1 MDSGITPSACPGMT
15 ERNINPMTT
24 WREFWDSAHS
34 IYVSERHKDVH
45 YRDVAGQLAAFVPR
59 PGARV
64 LDHGSG
70 EAIHADLVAARAGEL
85 LLCDSAASVRASI
98 AARFAHNP
106 KIRVI
111 APEDVERLGDAS
123 LDLIF
128 ANSLVQYL
136 SAGEL
141 DRMLGVWRR
150 LLAPG
155 GILIVADV
163 IPPQVGPVSDGLALL
178 RYAAVNGF
186 LGAALVGLTRTALS
200 RYRRLRSEIGIARYS
215 EAEFLEKMRAAGFSA
230 ERLAK
235 NVEHNPARMTF
246 QARTI

>member
-1 MDSGITPSACPGMT
+1 M
-15 ERNINPMTT
+15 RMTT

-45 YRDVAGQLAAFVPR
+45 YRDVAEQLAAFVPH
-59 PGARV
+59 PDARV

-70 EAIHADLVAARAGEL
+70 EAIHADLVVARAGEL

-141 DRMLGVWRR
+141 DRMLGLWRR

-200 RYRRLRSEIGIARYS
+200 RYRRLRSELGIARYT
-215 EAEFLEKMRAAGFSA
+215 EAEFLQKMRAAGFSA

-246 QARTI
+246 RARAI

>member
-1 MDSGITPSACPGMT
+1 MT
-15 ERNINPMTT
+15 S

-45 YRDVAGQLAAFVPR
+45 YRDIAEQLAAFVPHER
-59 PGARV
+59 ARV

-98 AARFAHNP
+98 AARFAGNP
-106 KIRVI
+106 RISVT
-111 APEDVERLGDAS
+111 APEDVERLPDAS

-136 SAGEL
+136 TADEL
-141 DRMLGVWRR
+141 GRTLALWRR
-150 LLAPG
+150 LLAPDG
-155 GILIVADV
+155 VLIVADV
-163 IPPQVGPVSDGLALL
+163 IPPDVGALSDGLALL
-178 RYAAVNGF
+178 RYAAANGF
-186 LGAALVGLTRTALS
+186 LGAALIGLARTALS
-200 RYRRLRSEIGIARYS
+200 RYRQLRSELGIARYS
-215 EAEFLEKMRAAGFSA
+215 ESEFLQKLRAAGFSGA
-230 ERLAK
+230 RLPK

-246 QARTI
+246 RARLTS

>member
-1 MDSGITPSACPGMT
+1 MA
-15 ERNINPMTT
+15 T

-45 YRDVAGQLAAFVPR
+45 YRDVAEQLAAFVPHAD
-59 PGARV
+59 ARV

-70 EAIHADLVAARAGEL
+70 DAIHADLVAAKAREL
-85 LLCDSAASVRASI
+85 ILCDSAASARA
-98 AARFAHNP
+98 AMTARFAGDP
-106 KIRVI
+106 KIKVI
-111 APEDVERLGDAS
+111 APEDVERLPDAS
-123 LDLIF
+123 LDLVF

-136 SAGEL
+136 TATEL

-155 GILIVADV
+155 STLIVADV
-163 IPPQVGPVSDGLALL
+163 IPPQVGAVSDGLALL
-178 RYAAVNGF
+178 RYAAANGF
-186 LGAALVGLTRTALS
+186 LFAALVGLTRTALS
-200 RYRRLRSEIGIARYS
+200 RYRRLRSELGIARYS
-215 EAEFLEKMRAAGFSA
+215 ETEFLSKLRAAGFTA

-246 QARTI
+246 RALKA

>member
-1 MDSGITPSACPGMT
+1 MPS
-15 ERNINPMTT
+15 

-45 YRDVAGQLAAFVPR
+45 YRDVAEQLAAFVPS
-59 PGARV
+59 PQARV

-85 LLCDSAASVRASI
+85 ILCDAAGSVRASI
-98 AARFAHNP
+98 AARFAGNA

-111 APEDVERLGDAS
+111 APEEVERLPDAS

-136 SAGEL
+136 TVREL
-141 DRMLGVWRR
+141 DRTLTLWRR

-155 GILIVADV
+155 GVLIVADV
-163 IPPQVGPVSDGLALL
+163 IPPTVGALSDGLALL
-178 RYAAVNGF
+178 RYAAANGF
-186 LGAALVGLTRTALS
+186 LAAALAGLARTALS
-200 RYRRLRSEIGIARYS
+200 RYRQLRDELGFSRYS
-215 EAEFLEKMRAAGFSA
+215 EAELMQKLRAAGFSA
-230 ERLAK
+230 ERLTK

-246 QARTI
+246 RARLTS

>member
-1 MDSGITPSACPGMT
+1 MPS
-15 ERNINPMTT
+15 
-24 WREFWDSAHS
+24 WREFWDNAHS

-45 YRDVAGQLAAFVPR
+45 YRDVAEQLAAFVPS
-59 PGARV
+59 PQARV

-85 LLCDSAASVRASI
+85 LLCDSAATVRASI
-98 AARFAHNP
+98 TGRFVGNP
-106 KIRVI
+106 KIKVI
-111 APEDVERLGDAS
+111 APEDVERLPDAR

-136 SAGEL
+136 TADEL
-141 DRMLGVWRR
+141 GRMLALWRR

-155 GILIVADV
+155 GGLIVADV
-163 IPPQVGPVSDGLALL
+163 IPPEVDALSDGLALL
-178 RYAAVNGF
+178 RYAAANGF

-200 RYRRLRSEIGIARYS
+200 RYRRLRNELGIARYS
-215 EAEFLEKMRAAGFSA
+215 EADFLQKLRAAGFSA
-230 ERLAK
+230 ARMPK

-246 QARTI
+246 RAHLTR

>member
-1 MDSGITPSACPGMT
+1 MPS
-15 ERNINPMTT
+15 

-45 YRDVAGQLAAFVPR
+45 YRDVAEQLAAFAPS
-59 PGARV
+59 PQARV

-98 AARFAHNP
+98 AARFAGNP
-106 KIRVI
+106 KIKVI
-111 APEDVERLGDAS
+111 APEDVERLPDAR

-136 SAGEL
+136 TADEL
-141 DRMLGVWRR
+141 DRMLALWHR

-163 IPPQVGPVSDGLALL
+163 IPPQVGALSDGFALL
-178 RYAAVNGF
+178 RYAAANGF
-186 LGAALVGLTRTALS
+186 LGSALVGLTRTALS
-200 RYRRLRSEIGIARYS
+200 RYRRLRNELGIARYS
-215 EAEFLEKMRAAGFSA
+215 ETEFLEKLRAAGFSA
-230 ERLAK
+230 ERLPK

-246 QARTI
+246 RARLTS

>member
-1 MDSGITPSACPGMT
+1 MPS
-15 ERNINPMTT
+15 

-45 YRDVAGQLAAFVPR
+45 YRDVAEQLAAFVPH

-70 EAIHADLVAARAGEL
+70 EAIHGDMVAARAGAL
-85 LLCDSAASVRASI
+85 ILCDAAASVRAAN
-98 AARFAHNP
+98 AARFAGNP
-106 KIRVI
+106 KIQVL
-111 APEDVERLGDAS
+111 APEELEHLPAAS

-136 SAGEL
+136 TADEL
-141 DRMLGVWRR
+141 DRTLALWRR

-155 GILIVADV
+155 GVLIVADV
-163 IPPQVGPVSDGLALL
+163 IPPQVGALSDGAALL
-178 RYAAVNGF
+178 RYAAAHGF
-186 LGAALVGLTRTALS
+186 LVDALVGLTRTAFS
-200 RYRRLRSEIGIARYS
+200 RYRRLRGELGIARYG
-215 EAEFLEKMRAAGFSA
+215 EAEFTQRLREAGFLA
-230 ERLAK
+230 NRLPK

-246 QARTI
+246 RAVTAAD